1 MLLDEAVEFLAFI
14 EQEFRPD
21 GQAGEGDAFQA
32 MKCRMPVEPRHVFFG
47 GYDDGFV
54 AGGCFDGR
62 CQSSIRIRNLL

>member
-1 MLLDEAVEFLAFI
+1 MLLDDAVKFLAFI

-47 GYDDGFV
+47 GYYSK
-54 AGGCFDGR
+54 CF
-62 CQSSIRIRNLL
+62 RIRNPCSCK